1 MNATLQEIGPVVVS
15 IMIIIVIAVARAYS
29 KTLAAITATMPINI
43 MLALWIIYAG
53 ERGDQ
58 PTMVRFTGS
67 MVIGVG
73 ATLVCVVGMW
83 LASRAG
89 WRIVPTI
96 LAGYL
101 AWGATLALIYLFRQV
116 CWRL

>member
-1 MNATLQEIGPVVVS
+1 MNDTLQDIGPVIVS
-15 IMIIIVIAVARAYS
+15 ILIIIVIALARAYS

-53 ERGDQ
+53 EKGDQ
-58 PTMVRFTGS
+58 TTMIRFTGS

-73 ATLVCVVGMW
+73 ATLACVVGMW
-83 LASRAG
+83 LASRVG

-96 LAGYL
+96 MAGYL
-101 AWGATLALIYLFRQV
+101 AWGVTLVLVYAFRQLF
-116 CWRL
+116 WRS

>member
-1 MNATLQEIGPVVVS
+1 MNANLQDIGPVVVS
-15 IMIIIVIAVARAYS
+15 ILIIIVIAVARAYS

-53 ERGDQ
+53 EKGDP

-67 MVIGVG
+67 MVVGVV
-73 ATLVCVVGMW
+73 ATLACVVGMW

-96 LAGYL
+96 TAGYL
-101 AWGATLALIYLFRQV
+101 AWGVTLALIYIMRQLF
-116 CWRL
+116 WRS